1 MEPYDKEL
9 DAFENAIRG
18 GRHCEVKMQDEIE
31 MEERVDEI
39 QQRKLKRQMKMAKRN
54 NRKNKRTFERGQA
67 NE

>member
-18 GRHCEVKMQDEIE
+18 RRPCEVKMQDEIE

-54 NRKNKRTFERGQA
+54 NRKNKRTFVRGQA